1 MADNQCILKDT
12 QLPTISAYQNGLT
25 AHIPNGGVS
34 LHERA
39 KRGVVK
45 GWTKET
51 VRRHTK
57 WLYSVDIAQLDG
69 HGVALTVTMRDC
81 PESSDAF
88 HRLRRTFFD
97 RLSRMDLTR
106 MHWVIE
112 WQRRGVPHM
121 HLALYFDRELT
132 GVEQFALKQHWL
144 DVCEPYGATLGAQ
157 YLLPI
162 TGPSGWLQYLSKHA
176 ARGAAHYQ
184 RSGKP
189 SGWEK
194 TGRLWGHQGSWPVEE
209 ALSFDVPREGY
220 FQFRRL
226 VRQWRLA
233 DARMESDEVTRRRR
247 IRAARR
253 MLASNDRTMSEVR
266 GISEWIPQDQL
277 VLFLGVLA
285 AQGFPV
291 RQV

>member
-1 MADNQCILKDT
+1 VQ
-12 QLPTISAYQNGLT
+12 
-25 AHIPNGGVS
+25 
-34 LHERA
+34 
-39 KRGVVK
+39 

-57 WLYSVDIAQLDG
+57 WLYAVDIEQLDG

-81 PESSDAF
+81 PATSDDF
-88 HRLRRTFFD
+88 HRLRRAFFA
-97 RLSRMDLTR
+97 RLSRMDFIR

-121 HLALYFDRELT
+121 HMALYFERELT
-132 GVEQFALKQHWL
+132 KLEQFALKQHWL
-144 DVCEPYGATLGAQ
+144 DVFEPYGVTLEAQ

-184 RSGKP
+184 RAGKP

-194 TGRLWGHQGSWPVEE
+194 TGRLWGRQGAWPVEE
-209 ALSFDVPREGY
+209 ALRFDVPREAY

-226 VRQWRLA
+226 VRQWRIA
-233 DARMESDEVTRRRR
+233 DARSESDELTRRKR
-247 IRAARR
+247 IRSARR
-253 MLASNDRTMSEVR
+253 MLASNDRAMSEVR
-266 GISEWIPQDQL
+266 GISEWIPLEQL
-277 VLFLGVLA
+277 ALFLGVLA
-285 AQGFPV
+285 AQGYPV

>member
-1 MADNQCILKDT
+1 M
-12 QLPTISAYQNGLT
+12 PTISAYQNGLT

-34 LHERA
+34 QHERA
-39 KRGVVK
+39 KRGTVQ

-57 WLYSVDIAQLDG
+57 FLYAVAVNSLNG

-81 PESSDAF
+81 PSSSDDF
-88 HRLRRTFFD
+88 HRLRRAFFA
-97 RLSRMDLTR
+97 RLDRMDPLR
-106 MHWVIE
+106 LHWVIE

-121 HLALYFDRELT
+121 HMALYFERELS
-132 GVEQFALKQHWL
+132 ALEKFTLKRHWL
-144 DVCEPYGATLGAQ
+144 DVCEPYGASLDAQ

-184 RSGKP
+184 RNGKP

-194 TGRLWGHQGSWPVEE
+194 TGRLWGHQGAWPVED
-209 ALSFDVPREGY
+209 ALSFDVPREAY

-226 VRQWRLA
+226 VRQC
-233 DARMESDEVTRRRR
+233 EKPPE
-247 IRAARR
+247 
-253 MLASNDRTMSEVR
+253 
-266 GISEWIPQDQL
+266 
-277 VLFLGVLA
+277 
-285 AQGFPV
+285 
-291 RQV
+291 

>member
-1 MADNQCILKDT
+1 M
-12 QLPTISAYQNGLT
+12 
-25 AHIPNGGVS
+25 
-34 LHERA
+34 HERG
-39 KRGVVK
+39 KRSAVK

-57 WLYSVDIAQLDG
+57 WLYSVKIAHLEG
-69 HGVALTVTMRDC
+69 FGVALTVTMRDC

-88 HRLRRTFFD
+88 HRLRRAFFE
-97 RLSRMDLTR
+97 RLRRMSPVRL
-106 MHWVIE
+106 HWVIE

-121 HLALYFDRELT
+121 HLALYFERELT
-132 GVEQFALKQHWL
+132 AREQFALKQHWL

-162 TGPSGWLQYLSKHA
+162 TGPAGWLQYLSKHA

-184 RSGKP
+184 RQGKP

-194 TGRLWGHQGSWPVEE
+194 TGRLWGHQGAWPVEE
-209 ALSFDVPREGY
+209 ALRFDTPREGY

-226 VRQWRLA
+226 CRQWRLA
-233 DARMESDEVTRRRR
+233 DARKESDPVTRARRVR
-247 IRAARR
+247 SARR
-253 MLASNDRTMSEVR
+253 MLRSNDRTMSEVR
-266 GISEWIPQDQL
+266 GISEWISQDEL
-277 VLFLGVLA
+277 VPLLGVLA